1 MKYTLNSFHR
11 EEYIDTHI
19 CGRQDDADDT
29 DLSTISLD
37 DRAIFI

>member
-1 MKYTLNSFHR
+1 MKYTLNHFYR

-19 CGRQDDADDT
+19 RSWQDDADDT